1 MDHLHAGW
9 WGVNAANVILPFD
22 TTTAG
27 VANASS
33 VVYYQLNQLQNN
45 RLRHWT
51 LPLRSLL
58 IRSSLTRVRV
68 RVRVQSAAGAP

>member
-1 MDHLHAGW
+1 VAGAI
-9 WGVNAANVILPFD
+9 AANVILPFD

-51 LPLRSLL
+51 QPLRSLL
-58 IRSSLTRVRV
+58 IRSSLTRVH
-68 RVRVQSAAGAP
+68 VRVQSAAGAP